1 MPPCSIWRMRARLAA
16 WSSERSARRA
26 RGGTAST
33 DRARSSC
40 MVGRQAAGCGSRH
53 HRRWA
58 WVRSNRP
65 VTLSDKPAGEA
76 PQSGRRRAHDL
87 PAVGLAEEAEMARPV
102 DRLPVA
108 AGEADAGEVAAE
120 DHASRAEALP

>member
-16 WSSERSARRA
+16 WSSVRSERRA

-40 MVGRQAAGCGSRH
+40 MVGRQAAGCGF
-53 HRRWA
+53 A
-58 WVRSNRP
+58 APYRP
-65 VTLSDKPAGEA
+65 VTLSDKLAGEA
-76 PQSGRRRAHDL
+76 PQPGRRRAHDL

-102 DRLPVA
+102 GGLPVA
-108 AGEADAGEVAAE
+108 AGEA
-120 DHASRAEALP
+120 